1 MQESATRPQRFR
13 DRRHA
18 GRLLAERLTDYAG
31 RDDVV
36 VLGLPRGGVPVAYEI
51 ARALDAPLD
60 VFLVR
65 KLGVPGH
72 EEYALGAIATGGI
85 RVLNTQLIESLNLPA
100 EWIEAIDAK
109 ERRELQRREEAY
121 RGDRP
126 PPDVAGRTVIV
137 VDDGLAT
144 GSTMLA
150 ALHAVRADEPARV
163 VAAAPAGDPAVCE
176 ALRSAADDVVCALT
190 PRPFQAVGAWYE
202 DFSQTSDD
210 EVRALLEQS
219 RRPPAARAPEA
230 VRRLRG
236 EASDYDDLIEKAT
249 QARFVLIGEASHGTQ
264 EFYRER
270 AEITKRLIAE
280 GGFTAVAVE
289 ADWPDAYRVNRFVRG
304 ASDDTTGEEALAD
317 FRRFPVWMWRNVEVA
332 EFVTLLREYND
343 ALATAAP
350 KVGFYGLDLY
360 SLHTS
365 MAAVVEYLD
374 GVDPEAAKR
383 ARERYACFDQFGRDP
398 QVYAYEAGISDAE
411 PCEQEAVQ
419 QLVELQ
425 AMRRETAGRDGHID
439 ADGSFSA
446 EQNARLVVD
455 AEEYYRA
462 MFRGG
467 VGSWNL
473 RDRHMAETLD
483 ELAAHLERTSGP
495 AKVVVWAHNSHLG
508 DERATELAQAGQLN
522 LGQLARERHGDDA
535 LLVGFTTYQGTVT
548 AASDWGG
555 PAERKRVRRA
565 LPGSW
570 EDLLHQRGMDRFWL
584 EPRDLPGRRLERA
597 IGVVYRPETE
607 RISHYFLAR
616 LADQFDAVIHIDETH
631 ALEPLERS
639 SEWETG
645 ELPETYPWGV

>member
-1 MQESATRPQRFR
+1 MTRTAPTTQRFH
-13 DRRHA
+13 DRAHA
-18 GRLLAERLTDYAG
+18 GRLLAERLRDYAG

-36 VLGLPRGGVPVAYEI
+36 VLALPRGGVPVGYEI
-51 ARALDAPLD
+51 AQALDAPLD

-85 RVLNTQLIESLNLPA
+85 RVLNTQLVESLDLPT
-100 EWIEAIDAK
+100 EWVEAIDAK
-109 ERRELQRREEAY
+109 ERRELQRRERTY

-126 PPDVAGRTVIV
+126 PPDVAGRTVIL

-144 GSTMLA
+144 GATMLA
-150 ALHAVRADEPARV
+150 ALHALRADEPARV
-163 VAAAPAGDPAVCE
+163 VVAVPVADPDVCDGLRAV
-176 ALRSAADDVVCALT
+176 ADDVVCLAT
-190 PRPFQAVGAWYE
+190 PQPLRAVGVWYE

-210 EVRALLEQS
+210 EVRVLLEQA
-219 RRPPAARAPEA
+219 RRPPVARAPEA
-230 VRRLRG
+230 VRPLRG
-236 EASDYDDLIEKAT
+236 EASDYDDLIERAT
-249 QARFVLIGEASHGTQ
+249 RARFVLIGEASHGTR

-280 GGFTAVAVE
+280 AGFTAVAVE
-289 ADWPDAYRVNRFVRG
+289 ADWPDAYRVNRFVRA
-304 ASDDTTGEEALAD
+304 ASDDANADQALAD
-317 FRRFPVWMWRNVEVA
+317 FRRFPTWMWRNVEVA

-343 ALATAAP
+343 ALATATP

-360 SLHTS
+360 SLHRS
-365 MAAVVEYLD
+365 MEAVIEYLD
-374 GVDPEAAKR
+374 RVDREAAQR

-398 QVYAYEAGISDAE
+398 QVYAYEAGIAGAE
-411 PCEQEAVQ
+411 PCEREAVQ

-425 AMRRETAGRDGHID
+425 AMAARNAPSDPDGQ
-439 ADGSFSA
+439 FFA

-467 VGSWNL
+467 VETWNL
-473 RDRHMAETLD
+473 RDQHMAQTLD
-483 ELAAHLERTSGP
+483 ELVAHLERTGDP

-508 DERATELAQAGQLN
+508 DERATELAQTGQLN
-522 LGQLARERHGDDA
+522 LGQLVRERHGDEA
-535 LLVGFTTYQGTVT
+535 LLVGFTTYEGTVT

-570 EDLLHQRGMDRFWL
+570 EELFHERGLDRFWL
-584 EPRDLPGRRLERA
+584 DPGELRGRRLERA

-607 RISHYFLAR
+607 RVSHYFHTR
-616 LADQFDAVIHIDETH
+616 LADQFDAVIHLDETH
-631 ALEPLERS
+631 ALEPLERN
-639 SEWETG
+639 SEWEAG
-645 ELPETYPWGV
+645 ELPDTYPWGV